1 MDNMINRLIG
11 IENKVKIDKNSN
23 AEFLFEY
30 QKAVLL
36 TLLEQGVI
44 NDIQCLQC
52 IEKLTKQF
60 RK

>member
-1 MDNMINRLIG
+1 MDDKIARLIA
-11 IENKVKIDKNSN
+11 IENEIKIDKNSN

-44 NDIQCLQC
+44 NDIQCQRC
-52 IEKLTKQF
+52 FDKLAKQF